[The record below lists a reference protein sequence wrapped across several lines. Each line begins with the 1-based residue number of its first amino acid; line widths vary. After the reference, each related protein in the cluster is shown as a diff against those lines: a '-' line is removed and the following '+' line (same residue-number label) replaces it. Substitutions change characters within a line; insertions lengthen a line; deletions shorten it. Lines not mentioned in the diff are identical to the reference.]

1 MEGEGERER
10 EGERRGEGGKMSV
23 PWTSS
28 LSVELLS
35 RVIDINY
42 GCLNFTVYPFGF

>member
-1 MEGEGERER
+1 MEGERER
-10 EGERRGEGGKMSV
+10 ERDEERGGKMSV